1 MQAIEPNWISLL
13 WFAGFATVATMGLL
27 IVAGMFPLRTV
38 PPRSGT
44 APVLVVGNAVLLTVL
59 LIGTALYGYAELRVS
74 TLIIVAGLAVL
85 FAPALFEIC
94 PSSLRDGTTGL
105 VVLVGVQLLA
115 LAALARVAGLAW
127 ADLS

>member
-27 IVAGMFPLRTV
+27 IVAEMFPLRTV

>member
-1 MQAIEPNWISLL
+1 MPN
-13 WFAGFATVATMGLL
+13 
-27 IVAGMFPLRTV
+27 
-38 PPRSGT
+38 SG
-44 APVLVVGNAVLLTVL
+44 
-59 LIGTALYGYAELRVS
+59 VS
-74 TLIIVAGLAVL
+74 TLIVVAGLVVL